1 MYMIEIKRKGIK
13 REDRKL
19 GVPKTE
25 RRTKTCSIVI
35 RNNFLPNFWDSVQY
49 YDGAFIMDFS

>member
-1 MYMIEIKRKGIK
+1 MIEIKRKGIK

-25 RRTKTCSIVI
+25 RRTK
-35 RNNFLPNFWDSVQY
+35 NVQLSQRIISCLR
-49 YDGAFIMDFS
+49 FVRLNSEKL